1 MPAVTSFIQRHP
13 VPTYFALTFTLSW
26 AGVLLVVGGPAGIPG
41 TADALSRLFPL
52 ALLAM
57 LVGPTVS
64 GLLLTRLVHGPRGLA
79 DLRSRLLRWRI
90 GLYWY
95 AIAMLTAPVLMMTT
109 LFALSLA
116 SPAFL
121 PGIVVADDKAAR
133 LAVGLAVGLAAGF
146 FEELGWT
153 GFAIPALRARRG
165 LFATGAIVGM
175 CWGAWHL
182 LVNLWALETTAGALP
197 RSLHLAALAV
207 GLVAGS
213 LPAFRVLMVWVYE
226 RTGSLLVA
234 MLMHLSLTA
243 SVLVINPLAIAGAAM
258 VAYDLTIAAV
268 FWAAVAVVV
277 RLERRTVAPLPFART
292 V

>member
-1 MPAVTSFIQRHP
+1 MPAVASFIERHP
-13 VPTYFALTFTLSW
+13 VPSYFLLTFTLSW

-64 GLLLTRLVHGPRGLA
+64 GLLLTRLIHGPQGLA
-79 DLRSRLLRWRI
+79 DLRSRLLRWRV
-90 GLYWY
+90 GLHWY
-95 AIAMLTAPVLMMTT
+95 AVALLTAPVLMLTT
-109 LFALSLA
+109 LFALSLT

-133 LAVGLAVGLAAGF
+133 LATGLAVALAAGF

-165 LFATGAIVGM
+165 LFATGAIVGV

-182 LVNLWALETTAGALP
+182 LVNLWALDDTAGTLP
-197 RSLHLAALAV
+197 RSLY
-207 GLVAGS
+207 LVALLIGLLAGA

-243 SVLVINPLAIAGAAM
+243 SVLVLGPLPTDGPAL
-258 VAYDLTIAAV
+258 VVYDLTIAGV
-268 FWAAVAVVV
+268 FWAAVAIVA
-277 RLERRTVAPLPFART
+277 RLHLGTVARPLARAA
-292 V
+292 